1 MLVIGATNSSNSQR
15 LVDVA
20 RRAGA
25 RHAELIEGPEQ
36 ITWSHIKSTDTI
48 GLTAGASAPEE
59 MVTAVIAALQGE
71 FALDIVQAGGGPEN
85 VHFKLPR
92 QLRSN

>member
-25 RHAELIEGPEQ
+25 HHADLIEGPEQ
-36 ITWSHIKSTDTI
+36 IIWPHVQTAEKI

-59 MVTAVIAALQGE
+59 MVTAVIAALQVE
-71 FALDIVQAGGGPEN
+71 FSLDIIEAGGGLEN

-92 QLRSN
+92 QLRGD

>member
-1 MLVIGATNSSNSQR
+1 MLVIGAANSSNSQR

-20 RRAGA
+20 RVSGTP
-25 RHAELIEGPEQ
+25 HADLIEGPEQ
-36 ITWSHIKSTDTI
+36 IVWSHLENADKI

-59 MVTAVIAALQGE
+59 MVTAVIAALQRQ
-71 FALDIVQAGGGPEN
+71 FALEIIEAGGGPEN

-92 QLRSN
+92 QLRNG